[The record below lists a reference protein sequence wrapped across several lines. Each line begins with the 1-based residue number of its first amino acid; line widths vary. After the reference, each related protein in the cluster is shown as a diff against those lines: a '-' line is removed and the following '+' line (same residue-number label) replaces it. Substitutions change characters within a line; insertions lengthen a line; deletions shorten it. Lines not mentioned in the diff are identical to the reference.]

1 MNICIYNIIFSV
13 IINLCVTY
21 GLKQMMNYVDAIR
34 GFGFQADRQPCTF
47 KTQIPVSSHRSI

>member
-21 GLKQMMNYVDAIR
+21 GLKQMMNNVDVIR
-34 GFGFQADRQPCTF
+34 GFGSQENRQPCTF
-47 KTQIPVSSHRSI
+47 KTQIPVSSRGSI